1 MPASKQGVLSVF
13 ISDTEIVWA
22 IPESRDHA
30 SAGSVCCDAVMARP
44 GASFQE
50 SQWEITEYSGGNG
63 GRELYSL
70 LHDSM

>member
-1 MPASKQGVLSVF
+1 MF